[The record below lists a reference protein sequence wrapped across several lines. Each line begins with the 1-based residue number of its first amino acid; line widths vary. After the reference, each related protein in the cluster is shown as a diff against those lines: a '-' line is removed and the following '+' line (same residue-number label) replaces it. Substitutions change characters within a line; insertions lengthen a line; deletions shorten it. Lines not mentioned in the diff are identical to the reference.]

1 MQIPGVDREQIA
13 QADSLIR
20 ADIATRVQSFSQ
32 MTWEERLQFFGDQLW
47 SVGLKILVAIAII
60 LIGRWLIKHIVQWI
74 DAAFKKGKVDPSLR
88 TFLKSLFKTLL
99 YLVLFY
105 FVITWL
111 GINTSLFVALFAAAG
126 LAIGMAISGVFQ
138 NIAGGVM
145 VLMIKPFKCGDW
157 IELQGQAGTVMDI
170 RLFNT
175 ILRTSDNKTVLLPNG
190 SVFTSI
196 VLNHT
201 SARTRRIEWAVSLEP
216 DNDFDEVQKTLLDTL
231 ALDERIKSTPAPEIV
246 MARLNPGSMDIL
258 VHCWVA
264 TPDYWSVFYKMNV
277 AIFKAL
283 KAKGYDMDSPQA
295 VKVTMVNPSDE
306 TPI

>member
-1 MQIPGVDREQIA
+1 
-13 QADSLIR
+13 
-20 ADIATRVQSFSQ
+20 
-32 MTWEERLQFFGDQLW
+32 
-47 SVGLKILVAIAII
+47 
-60 LIGRWLIKHIVQWI
+60 
-74 DAAFKKGKVDPSLR
+74 
-88 TFLKSLFKTLL
+88 
-99 YLVLFY
+99 
-105 FVITWL
+105 
-111 GINTSLFVALFAAAG
+111 
-126 LAIGMAISGVFQ
+126 MAISGVFQ

-201 SARTRRIEWAVSLEP
+201 SARTRRIEWVISLELST
-216 DNDFDEVQKTLLDTL
+216 DFDEVQKTLLDTL
-231 ALDERIKSTPAPEIV
+231 ALDERIKTTPAPEVV
-246 MARLNPGSMDIL
+246 MARLNPGSMDLL

-264 TPDYWSVFYKMNV
+264 TPDYWGVFYKMNA
-277 AIFKAL
+277 AIL
-283 KAKGYDMDSPQA
+283 KSLKEGGYGMDSPQA
-295 VKVTMVNPSDE
+295 VKVTMVSPQDA